1 MELGLLVEMFHRSS
15 TEEDEDADPE
25 RGSLKWDR
33 LIGFRSLF
41 FCVIGLEEHRVE
53 EKREEAKGEK

>member
-1 MELGLLVEMFHRSS
+1 METGLLVEMFHRSS

-33 LIGFRSLF
+33 FIGFPF
-41 FCVIGLEEHRVE
+41 FCCVIGLEDHRVE
-53 EKREEAKGEK
+53 EEREETKDEK